1 MGLMSAG
8 ALGTTLPGPA
18 PGAEDEPAAS
28 RPVKRVVVPQTE
40 IPVVSEV
47 DVLVVGGGP
56 AGVGAAVAAA
66 RNGAKTLLV
75 ERYGF
80 LGGMATAA
88 LVAEFIK
95 PKSPAREMD
104 GIFAEV
110 LTRLKELGGTGKRG
124 FIEIDWGRICYVL
137 AFSPE
142 VLKHLL
148 DTMMEEAKVELLYHT
163 LGVDV
168 IKEGATV
175 KGLVVHNKQA
185 AQAVLA
191 KTIID
196 ATGDGDVATA
206 SGAGFEMGR
215 PQDNLQMAVSLCYRI
230 GNVRL
235 APDAVVPA
243 EDGFFRY
250 AKPPKGYLTE
260 RDEERLIIPITA
272 LRVDATNARDLT
284 RAEIEG
290 RKKARKTVE
299 WYRKEFPGY
308 EDCHL
313 IHTAVQ
319 VGVRSTRRIVGDYV
333 LTEEDVLEGRKF
345 EDGVAQASF
354 YCDVFEPDRPVVTHR
369 YLKKE
374 GDWYQ
379 IPYRCL
385 LPQGIDALLVAGRC
399 ISADYYAEASLRL
412 MHTCMALGEAAGT
425 AAALSIGEGISPR
438 QLDSGRLCAA
448 LQAARNERKAPEWCP

>member
-1 MGLMSAG
+1 MTAG

-28 RPVKRVVVPQTE
+28 RPVKRVVVPQAE
-40 IPVVSEV
+40 IPVVNEV

-66 RNGAKTLLV
+66 RNGVKTLLV

-104 GIFAEV
+104 GVFAEV

-124 FIEIDWGRICYVL
+124 FIGIDWGRICYVL

-142 VLKHLL
+142 VLKYLL
-148 DTMMEEAKVELLYHT
+148 DTMMEEAKVELLFHT
-163 LGVDV
+163 LGIDV
-168 IKEGATV
+168 IQQGQSV
-175 KGLVVHNKQA
+175 KGLILHNKQG

-191 KTIID
+191 KTTID
-196 ATGDGDVATA
+196 ATGDGDVAAA
-206 SGAGFEMGR
+206 SGAGFEIGR
-215 PQDNLQMAVSLCYRI
+215 PEDHLQMAVSLCYKI

-235 APDAVVPA
+235 APDAIVRA
-243 EDGFFRY
+243 EDGSFRY

-299 WYRKEFPGY
+299 WYRKEFPDF

-313 IHTAVQ
+313 IHTGVQ
-319 VGVRSTRRIVGDYV
+319 VGVRSTRRILGDYV
-333 LTEEDVLEGRKF
+333 LTEEDVLEGKKF
-345 EDGVAQASF
+345 DDGVAEASF

-374 GDWYQ
+374 GDWYR

-385 LPQGIDALLVAGRC
+385 LPRGIDGLLVAGRC

-412 MHTCMALGEAAGT
+412 MHTCMALGQAAGT
-425 AAALSIGEGISPR
+425 AAALSIEQGISPR
-438 QLDSGRLCAA
+438 QLDSDRLCAA
-448 LQAARNERKAPEWCP
+448 LQTARDEHKAPEWCP